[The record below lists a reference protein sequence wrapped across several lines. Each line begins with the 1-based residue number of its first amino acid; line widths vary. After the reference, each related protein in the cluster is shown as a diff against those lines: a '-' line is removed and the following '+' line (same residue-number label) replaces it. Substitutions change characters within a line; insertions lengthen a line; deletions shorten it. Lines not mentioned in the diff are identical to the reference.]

1 MEDNN
6 KELEK
11 ELNQASSRA
20 SDAQRLVRDKDQ
32 QIKELNDEI
41 EELKSKPQRLSN
53 AELLKEIGRIED
65 PAELQ
70 KLVLDSSMLLN
81 QKLMP

>member
-41 EELKSKPQRLSN
+41 EELKNKPQRLSN

-70 KLVLDSSMLLN
+70 KLVLDSSLLLN